1 MFNGVV
7 EKSTAFAKADT
18 ELRNRVS
25 VECLLSNPPKV
36 TQVIFSLYC
45 YPGIA
50 GRI

>member
-1 MFNGVV
+1 MLNDMA
-7 EKSTAFAKADT
+7 EKSTALAKADT
-18 ELRNRVS
+18 ETRNRVS

-36 TQVIFSLYC
+36 TQVIFSLYR